1 MSHEFTTFADKEI
14 IHFLVF
20 QSNMIQFDRFIL
32 PNGLRVIVHQDVSTP
47 MVAMNILYD
56 VGARDENPDK
66 TGFAHLFEHLMFG
79 GSVNIPNYDGPLQ
92 QAGGDNNAFTNS
104 DITNY
109 YLTIP
114 KNNLET
120 AFWLES
126 DRMLNLAFSEK
137 SFEVQRHVVIEEFNQ
152 SYLNQPYGDVWLL
165 LKPLAYKEHP
175 YQWNTIGKETSHIS
189 DATLDDVKAFYTKFY
204 NPDNAILT
212 LAGNITTQE
221 VKDLATKWFGPID
234 KQTLY
239 KRNLPAEPVQTEAR
253 TLTVYRNV
261 PTDAIYKAW
270 HCGSRADSS
279 YYASDLLSDMLGSGQ
294 SSILHL
300 ELVKKQSLF
309 SDLDAYITGDQ
320 DPGLFIISGKLM
332 PGVSAENADLALQK
346 VIERFCE
353 KGVSKAAI
361 EKVKNRVE
369 STLAF
374 SNISLSN
381 RALEL
386 SICEHLGDANLINQ
400 LPGMY
405 EKVGRI
411 EIRDLAR
418 QLFRN
423 ENCSTLFYLSETG
436 NQNQTNQNA

>member
-1 MSHEFTTFADKEI
+1 
-14 IHFLVF
+14 
-20 QSNMIQFDRFIL
+20 MIQFDRFIL

-47 MVAMNILYD
+47 MVAMNILYN

-165 LKPLAYKEHP
+165 LKPLAYKQHP
-175 YQWNTIGKETSHIS
+175 YQWNTIGKETSHIA

-212 LAGNITTQE
+212 LAGNITTEE
-221 VKDLATKWFGPID
+221 VKELATKWFGPIE
-234 KQTLY
+234 KKTSYQ
-239 KRNLPAEPVQTEAR
+239 RNLPAEPVQTEAR
-253 TLTVYRNV
+253 SLTVHRNV

-270 HCGSRADSS
+270 HCGSRASIT
-279 YYASDLLSDMLGSGQ
+279 YYASDLLSDLLGSGQ

-300 ELVKKQSLF
+300 ELVKKQGLF

-332 PGVSAENADLALQK
+332 PGVSAEDADYALQK
-346 VIERFCE
+346 VIDRFCE
-353 KGVSKAAI
+353 KGVSKASL

-386 SICEHLGDANLINQ
+386 SICEHLGDAKLINQ
-400 LPGMY
+400 LPEMY
-405 EKVGRI
+405 EKVGRT

-418 QLFRN
+418 QVFRK
-423 ENCSTLFYLSETG
+423 ENCSTLYYLSENG
-436 NQNQTNQNA
+436 NQNQTISND

>member
-1 MSHEFTTFADKEI
+1 
-14 IHFLVF
+14 
-20 QSNMIQFDRFIL
+20 MIQFDRFIL

-79 GSVNIPNYDGPLQ
+79 GSVNIPNYDEPLQ

-137 SFEVQRHVVIEEFNQ
+137 SFEVQRNVVIEEFNQ

-165 LKPLAYKEHP
+165 LKPLAYQQHP
-175 YQWNTIGKETSHIS
+175 YMWNTIGKETSHIA
-189 DATLDDVKAFYTKFY
+189 DASLDDVKAFYTKFY

-212 LAGNITTQE
+212 LAGNITTEE
-221 VKDLATKWFGPID
+221 VKSLASKWFGPIN
-234 KQTLY
+234 KKTSYQ
-239 KRNLPAEPVQTEAR
+239 RNLPKEPAQTEAR
-253 TLTVYRNV
+253 FLSVQRNV

-270 HCGSRADSS
+270 HCGSRNDSI
-279 YYASDLLSDMLGSGQ
+279 YYATDLLSDLLGSGNA
-294 SSILHL
+294 SILHL
-300 ELVKKQSLF
+300 ELVKKQGLF
-309 SDLDAYITGDQ
+309 SQIDAYITGDN

-332 PGVSAENADLALQK
+332 PGILAIDADRALQK
-346 VIERFCE
+346 VIDRFCE
-353 KGVSKAAI
+353 KGVRKSSL
-361 EKVKNRVE
+361 EKVKKRLE

-400 LPGMY
+400 LPDLY
-405 EKVGRI
+405 QNVGRT

-423 ENCSTLFYLSETG
+423 ENCSTLYYLSETD
-436 NQNQTNQNA
+436 NQSKTNPNN

>member
-1 MSHEFTTFADKEI
+1 
-14 IHFLVF
+14 
-20 QSNMIQFDRFIL
+20 MIQFDRFIL

-56 VGARDENPDK
+56 VGARDEHPDK

-165 LKPLAYKEHP
+165 LKPLAYKQHP
-175 YQWNTIGKETSHIS
+175 YQWNTIGKETSHIA

-212 LAGNITTQE
+212 LAGNITTEE
-221 VKDLATKWFGPID
+221 VKELATKWFGPIE
-234 KQTLY
+234 KKTSYQ
-239 KRNLPAEPVQTEAR
+239 RNLPAEPVQTEAR
-253 TLTVYRNV
+253 SLTVHRNV

-270 HCGSRADSS
+270 HCGSRASIT
-279 YYASDLLSDMLGSGQ
+279 YYASDLLSDLLGSGQ

-300 ELVKKQSLF
+300 ELVKKQGLF

-332 PGVSAENADLALQK
+332 PGVSAEDADHALQK
-346 VIERFCE
+346 VIDRFCE
-353 KGVSKAAI
+353 KGVSKASL

-386 SICEHLGDANLINQ
+386 SICEHLGDASLINQ
-400 LPGMY
+400 LPEMY
-405 EKVGRI
+405 EKVGRT

-418 QLFRN
+418 QVFRK
-423 ENCSTLFYLSETG
+423 ENCSTLYYLSENG
-436 NQNQTNQNA
+436 NQNQTISND